1 MASSAAIVL
10 NDHSSAVG
18 QYFGSIRIPAA
29 FIAGASFSGIFQLPP
44 KVGEIPTKI
53 DSFLTTAYSVSITLS
68 FMLAI
73 NTIMLATAAGVKQ
86 LAGEYDRAASAYQ
99 LLNSAYQ
106 FEFVLCRWSFPV
118 SLFLFIFAVMNRML
132 LEFKLLTSEG
142 AVTKVRNRE
151 VGLAL
156 CLLMSS
162 LVFHLLSYINSTL
175 FCWNNF
181 LELTWDVVKV
191 RDCV

>member
-1 MASSAAIVL
+1 V
-10 NDHSSAVG
+10 
-18 QYFGSIRIPAA
+18 
-29 FIAGASFSGIFQLPP
+29 
-44 KVGEIPTKI
+44 T
-53 DSFLTTAYSVSITLS
+53 
-68 FMLAI
+68 
-73 NTIMLATAAGVKQ
+73 
-86 LAGEYDRAASAYQ
+86 
-99 LLNSAYQ
+99 
-106 FEFVLCRWSFPV
+106 
-118 SLFLFIFAVMNRML
+118 NRML

-151 VGLAL
+151 LGLAL

-191 RDCV
+191 RDCA